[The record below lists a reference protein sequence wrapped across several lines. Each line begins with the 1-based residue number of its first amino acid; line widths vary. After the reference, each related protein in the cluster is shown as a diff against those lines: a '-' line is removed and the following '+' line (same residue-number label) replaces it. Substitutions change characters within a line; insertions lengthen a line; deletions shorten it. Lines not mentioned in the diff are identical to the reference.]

1 MPPRIAAECKV
12 RCVTAA
18 AEIANIMRQISHL
31 DLAAVRC
38 SPFTRIGEH
47 PTDTGADER
56 FRAILPLRGGS
67 RLCTIPK
74 GSIK

>member
-38 SPFTRIGEH
+38 RSSTRITEH

-56 FRAILPLRGGS
+56 FCAILPLRGGS
-67 RLCTIPK
+67 RFCTVPES
-74 GSIK
+74 SIK